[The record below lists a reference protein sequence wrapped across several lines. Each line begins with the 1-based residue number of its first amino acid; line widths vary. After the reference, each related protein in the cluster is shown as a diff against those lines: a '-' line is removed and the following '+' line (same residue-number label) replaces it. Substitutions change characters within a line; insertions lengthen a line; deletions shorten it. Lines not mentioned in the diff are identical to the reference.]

1 MTAGFRHRLA
11 APTGRTVTSRVA
23 HSLQPSET
31 TTGLHPYAAMKL
43 NQRSTQAAGLQILI
57 RNVVHRLSGV
67 TMCRW
72 QPNVTLVTIPGA
84 IIKSAT

>member
-11 APTGRTVTSRVA
+11 ATTGRTITSRVA

-31 TTGLHPYAAMKL
+31 TTGLHPYAAMTL

-57 RNVVHRLSGV
+57 RNVVHRFSSV
-67 TMCRW
+67 TIFRW
-72 QPNVTLVTIPGA
+72 QPNVTLVTMPDA